1 MTFVKK
7 KRARVK
13 SGGTFV
19 GTRVKVHA
27 EMEKLFIEDQTQ
39 DCQNK

>member
-13 SGGTFV
+13 SGGTYV
-19 GTRVKVHA
+19 GTGVKVHA
-27 EMEKLFIEDQTQ
+27 NRWRKTFNL
-39 DCQNK
+39 